1 MSQTTT
7 ADDRQTDA
15 AL

>member
-1 MSQTTT
+1 M

-15 AL
+15 TLP